1 MFLHTYIMLLYGH
14 VVVKKMTKEE
24 MQNNISKVLCGK
36 DEIITCDECYKTK
49 KSYICKNSS
58 QCRIAEKTEKQ
69 LEYVLS
75 SINKNIFLEA
85 CPGSGKTEVV
95 GMKSAYE
102 INKWDRNGRVGIAV
116 LTFTNDATN
125 IIKERVRE
133 FSHKASIY
141 PHFIG
146 TLSSF
151 IHEYIAQPFG
161 YKYRNYNG
169 KDDDFS
175 FNIVEKELKSY
186 NNCWLEN
193 YKEFNIFA
201 NSTYF
206 DYKSNKFYL
215 YIGYGKDLIEDEY
228 YETIGCVNYLV
239 NINKKNNC
247 NYSKENIREG
257 LISSKGKFNGDG
269 FANFEDLNNIAYKV
283 LLKSEKATDLISKR
297 FPVIMIDE
305 CQDLSWIELQ
315 ILNRLKSKGTIL
327 HFVGDLSQS
336 VYEFKNI
343 DPQDTVDYLKDFDK
357 LVLVDNFR
365 STQPIVDLSN
375 KILNLENNIRG
386 IEINKLEG
394 KSLLYLEYEDP
405 KDIIEKYMLIMNN
418 LEISHDKSCVIVKQ
432 NTLKDNLLNTNIK
445 NEKHLMILA
454 IQLWE
459 NGNVHQKQKALE
471 NAGKQISKWFGG
483 AKNKKNYYCPNDINS
498 VFRWR
503 LFIRDILN
511 DLIKTDLIDFDKKY
525 KDWYKTARLELPQI
539 IKKRYISLLNFDES
553 EREFDQIFH
562 GSNWY
567 RAKEAEYDIDNTI
580 VKEPC
585 VKVRIA
591 TVHGSKGCTY
601 DSTLVIS
608 SKSTKSHSGHWKE
621 HWLMGSGEDKRV
633 GYVASTRA
641 KYLLVWGIPKLTK
654 EDKVLIENMGFID
667 GSVFC

>member
-1 MFLHTYIMLLYGH
+1 
-14 VVVKKMTKEE
+14 MTKEE

-36 DEIITCDECYKTK
+36 DETITCDECYKTK

-102 INKWDRNGRVGIAV
+102 INKWDRNSRVGIAI

-125 IIKERVRE
+125 VIKERVSE
-133 FSHKASIY
+133 FSQKTVLY

-146 TLSSF
+146 TVSSF

-161 YKYRNYNG
+161 YKLMGYKSKNS
-169 KDDDFS
+169 DFS
-175 FNIVEKELKSY
+175 FRIIDKDLGVNLNQWLK
-186 NNCWLEN
+186 N
-193 YKEFNIFA
+193 YKCEVINTNDNPLFSNQI
-201 NSTYF
+201 TL
-206 DYKSNKFYL
+206 DYKK
-215 YIGYGKDLIEDEY
+215 KDCLIPESKYRDIYFREH
-228 YETIGCVNYLV
+228 YESDAFQNEVEAIRVRT
-239 NINKKNNC
+239 KKNWLF
-247 NYSKENIREG
+247 NYRYCLKL
-257 LISSKGKFNGDG
+257 LIKDKYKFNKDG
-269 FANFEDLNNIAYKV
+269 FANFDDINNIAYKV
-283 LLKSEKATDLISKR
+283 LQKSVKIASLISSK

-315 ILNRLKSKGTIL
+315 IIDILKQNGSSI
-327 HFVGDLSQS
+327 HFIGDLNQS

-343 DPQDTVDYLKDFDK
+343 DPQDTYNYLKDFRK
-357 LVLVDNFR
+357 LELIDNFR
-365 STQPIVDLSN
+365 SCQPIVDLSN
-375 KILNLENNIRG
+375 KILNLKNNIRG
-386 IEINKLEG
+386 IELNKLKE

-405 KDIIEKYMLIMNN
+405 KDIIEKYMSIMDL

-432 NTLKDNLLNTNIK
+432 NILKDNLLNTNIK
-445 NEKHLMILA
+445 NEKHLMISA

-459 NGNVHQKQKALE
+459 NGNVHQKQNALE

-498 VFRWR
+498 AFRWR

-511 DLIKTDLIDFDKKY
+511 DSIKTDLIDFDKKY

-641 KYLLVWGIPKLTK
+641 KYLLVWGIPKLIK
-654 EDKVLIENMGFID
+654 EDKELIENIGFID
-667 GSVFC
+667 GSVF